1 MSVANRPVHRPL
13 SPHLQV
19 YRLATHLGAV
29 ASCIAPPASRS
40 SVGALYLVVWV
51 ICAAA
56 SPRTYATFQSF
67 NGSIVG
73 RIVLGGWLFCA
84 FYHLCNGIR
93 HLFWDAGYGFE
104 LKDAYRSGWIVV
116 AVSLVATVAVVD
128 RRPQAGREER
138 PMSSDLRTPLARARG
153 LGSAKE
159 GVHHW
164 WAQRLTAVA
173 LIPLVVWFAISLSC

>member
-19 YRLATHLGAV
+19 YKWQLTSVLSILHRATG
-29 ASCIAPPASRS
+29 IAL
-40 SVGALYLVVWV
+40 SVGALYLATWV
-51 ICAAA
+51 IYAAA
-56 SPRTYATFQSF
+56 NPMAYALFQSF
-67 NGSIVG
+67 NTSIVG

-116 AVSLVATVAVVD
+116 AVALVATVVSWIV
-128 RRPQAGREER
+128 G
-138 PMSSDLRTPLARARG
+138 LR
-153 LGSAKE
+153 
-159 GVHHW
+159 
-164 WAQRLTAVA
+164 
-173 LIPLVVWFAISLSC
+173 LV

>member
-13 SPHLQV
+13 SPHLHV
-19 YRLATHLGAV
+19 YKPQLTSVLSILHRATG
-29 ASCIAPPASRS
+29 IALSL
-40 SVGALYLVVWV
+40 GALYLAIWV

-56 SPRTYATFQSF
+56 DAQTYATFQSF
-67 NGSIVG
+67 NASIVG

-116 AVSLVATVAVVD
+116 AV
-128 RRPQAGREER
+128 
-138 PMSSDLRTPLARARG
+138 
-153 LGSAKE
+153 
-159 GVHHW
+159 
-164 WAQRLTAVA
+164 A
-173 LIPLVVWFAISLSC
+173 LIATAASWIVGLRLV

>member
-19 YRLATHLGAV
+19 YRPQLTRCCR
-29 ASCIAPPASRS
+29 SCIARPASRCRS
-40 SVGALYLVVWV
+40 GALYLVIWV

-56 SPRTYATFQSF
+56 SPRTYAMFQSF

-116 AVSLVATVAVVD
+116 GVSLVATALSWIV
-128 RRPQAGREER
+128 G
-138 PMSSDLRTPLARARG
+138 LR
-153 LGSAKE
+153 
-159 GVHHW
+159 
-164 WAQRLTAVA
+164 
-173 LIPLVVWFAISLSC
+173 LV